1 MLIGYA
7 RVSTHDQILNLQ
19 QDALAKAGCTK
30 IFTDTASG
38 TKAERKGLEES
49 LNYVRKGDTLVVWRL
64 DRLGRSL
71 PHLIATMTDLEERG
85 IGFKSL
91 TENIDT
97 TTSGGKL
104 IFHIFGALAE
114 FERNL
119 IRERTTAGLIAARA
133 RGKKAA
139 GQKPSLPNSA
149 GLPRNSTTQDTRYR
163 RFAGPS
169 RSPKLRCTAQSRVRK
184 EANNPQLKYS
194 ALLLKFD
201 LAQDFSSLPGIPRVS
216 RPVPRG

>member
-7 RVSTHDQILNLQ
+7 RVSTHEQTLNLQ
-19 QDALAKAGCTK
+19 RDALEKAGCIK

-38 TKAERKGLEES
+38 AKTERVGLDEA
-49 LNYVRKGDTLVVWRL
+49 LNYVRKGDILVVWRL

-71 PHLIATMTDLEERG
+71 PHLITTMTDLEERG

-119 IRERTTAGLIAARA
+119 IRERTQAGLTAARA
-133 RGKKAA
+133 RGKRGGRPKALTVQKRSIA
-139 GQKPSLPNSA
+139 KELYDTGHPVMDICRTLKISRASLYRAIKSGDNGQ
-149 GLPRNSTTQDTRYR
+149 
-163 RFAGPS
+163 
-169 RSPKLRCTAQSRVRK
+169 
-184 EANNPQLKYS
+184 
-194 ALLLKFD
+194 
-201 LAQDFSSLPGIPRVS
+201 
-216 RPVPRG
+216 

>member
-7 RVSTHDQILNLQ
+7 RVSTHDQTLNLQ
-19 QDALAKAGCTK
+19 RDALEKAGCSK
-30 IFTDTASG
+30 LFTDTASG
-38 TKAERKGLEES
+38 AKAERKGLDEA
-49 LNYVRKGDTLVVWRL
+49 LAYVRKGDTLVVWRL

-71 PHLIATMTDLEERG
+71 PHLITTMTDLEERG

-119 IRERTTAGLIAARA
+119 IRERTTAGLMAARMRGRLGGRPKALTGRQLLVA
-133 RGKKAA
+133 RD
-139 GQKPSLPNSA
+139 
-149 GLPRNSTTQDTRYR
+149 RT
-163 RFAGPS
+163 
-169 RSPKLRCTAQSRVRK
+169 
-184 EANNPQLKYS
+184 
-194 ALLLKFD
+194 
-201 LAQDFSSLPGIPRVS
+201 
-216 RPVPRG
+216 

>member
-7 RVSTHDQILNLQ
+7 RVSTHEQTLNLQ
-19 QDALAKAGCTK
+19 QDALQKAGCGK
-30 IFTDTASG
+30 LFTDTASG
-38 TKAERKGLEES
+38 AKAERKGLDEA
-49 LNYVRKGDTLVVWRL
+49 LAYVRKGDTLVVWRL

-71 PHLIATMTDLEERG
+71 PHLITTMTDLEERG

-119 IRERTTAGLIAARA
+119 IRERTTAGLTAARA
-133 RGKKAA
+133 RGRT
-139 GQKPSLPNSA
+139 G
-149 GLPRNSTTQDTRYR
+149 GR
-163 RFAGPS
+163 
-169 RSPKLRCTAQSRVRK
+169 PKVLTGRHLSI
-184 EANNPQLKYS
+184 
-194 ALLLKFD
+194 
-201 LAQDFSSLPGIPRVS
+201 AQDLYDRRHPIVEICRTLKISKATLYRSIKIGEGGRQWN
-216 RPVPRG
+216 RHQD